1 MQVAAAAEGWQCA
14 VPTELEGATTPGV
27 PGTSALPIT
36 TEHGWQLENPVAP
49 ATVTV
54 VGDDA
59 HPAGQ

>member
-14 VPTELEGATTPGV
+14 VPTELEGATTPGD
-27 PGTSALPIT
+27 TSALPIA
-36 TEHGWQLENPVAP
+36 TEHGWQFENPVAP